1 MKRVIVCLS
10 VLLMASIGQAALIQ
24 HLDASLPA
32 SVVTDV
38 NGVAEWIDQS
48 GNGNNAVIARQP
60 VIYPSTSVSASGL
73 SGLDFGT
80 GRYNL
85 RLFDVADTGS
95 WLNFDAGASGTAT
108 GGFAVLI
115 AFKADSVLN
124 NWNDLIGNS
133 TTLTDGFFMRY
144 SSSGT
149 MSASLE
155 GNIQKNAQEIV
166 EAGDTIVFAFNYD
179 AATGACEFWDSKN
192 NSSMTGTK
200 AASDFT
206 TSRHVTLGTTDNA
219 SRYFHGM
226 VGEVKIFDDVLSAE
240 DFQAEREALVEKWI
254 VSGSP
259 IKAHAPQPGIG
270 ATHVPLDQVLSWT
283 TGLDPNDANV
293 PNPKITQHNLWLS
306 IAYDPLNP
314 PVAPDWLDPG
324 VRVFEIPADA
334 NPPDGNVDPI
344 ASYNV
349 AGLQLQ
355 RDALYYWIVDESL
368 GAAGTEDWANIIT
381 GALWSFETIT
391 SAPEVDAGS
400 NIVTWLKE
408 GTTTVDLNGIV
419 TDVTNDVTA
428 TTWSVVALPPD
439 TTVYIADASAAVT
452 TATLTATGQYM
463 LELHAVDAKLN
474 EGSDQMQINVYGD
487 SCEAA
492 QNNPDGYV
500 APTGD
505 FNNDCKVD
513 FVDFAVFADAW
524 LDDTSLMEDALYDPD

>member
-1 MKRVIVCLS
+1 
-10 VLLMASIGQAALIQ
+10 MAGIGQAALIQ
-24 HLDASLPA
+24 HLDASLPG

-38 NGVAEWIDQS
+38 NGVVSEWIDQS
-48 GNGNNAVIARQP
+48 GSGNNAVSAREP
-60 VIYPSTSVSASGL
+60 VLYPSTSVSASGL

-80 GRYNL
+80 ARYNL
-85 RLFDVADTGS
+85 RLFDSDKTGS
-95 WLNFDAGASGTAT
+95 WLNFDAGAGGTAT

-115 AFKADSVLN
+115 AFKADVVRN
-124 NWNDLIGNS
+124 TWNDLIGNS
-133 TTLTDGFFMRY
+133 TAINSGFLMRY
-144 SSSGT
+144 GSNGV
-149 MSASLE
+149 MHVSLE
-155 GNIQKNAQEIV
+155 GTIQKNGQFMV
-166 EAGDTIVFAFNYD
+166 ESGDTIVYAFNYD
-179 AATGACEFWDSKN
+179 ATTGAYDFWDSKN

-200 AASDFT
+200 AAADFST
-206 TSRHVTLGTTDNA
+206 ARHFTLGTMDTSA
-219 SRYFHGM
+219 RYINGM
-226 VGEVKIFDDVLSAE
+226 VGEGKIYDDVLSAE
-240 DFQAEREALVEKWI
+240 DFQAQREALVEKWI

-259 IKAHAPQPGIG
+259 IKAHTPQPGIG

-283 TGLDPNDANV
+283 TGLDPNDPNV

-314 PVAPDWLDPG
+314 PADGPDWRDPG
-324 VRVFEIPADA
+324 KQVFTIPADTIPA
-334 NPPDGNVDPI
+334 DGNVDPN
-344 ASYNV
+344 ASYSPP
-349 AGLQLQ
+349 GLQ

-368 GAAGTEDWANIIT
+368 GAADVNDWDNIII

-408 GTTTVDLNGIV
+408 GRTTVDLNGIV

-428 TTWSVVALPPD
+428 TTWSVVATPPD
-439 TTVYIADASAAVT
+439 TTVDIAYPSAAAT
-452 TATLTATGQYM
+452 TATLTATGQYI

-474 EGSDQMQINVYGD
+474 EGSDQMEISVYGD

-492 QNNPDGYV
+492 QNHPDGYV

-524 LDDTSLMEDALYDPD
+524 LDDASLMEDALYDPD